1 MFVEVLTVGPYKLKE
16 FVNVCVELLK
26 VGPYTFVNF
35 AKSPF
40 KTPAWKAPT
49 FPPSGGDTSSVA
61 YALGLANGHAKT
73 VLLAQHGT

>member
-16 FVNVCVELLK
+16 FVNVCVELLT

-49 FPPSGGDTSSVA
+49 FPPSGGDTSVQLTLWVWPIVTQS
-61 YALGLANGHAKT
+61 
-73 VLLAQHGT
+73 QSC